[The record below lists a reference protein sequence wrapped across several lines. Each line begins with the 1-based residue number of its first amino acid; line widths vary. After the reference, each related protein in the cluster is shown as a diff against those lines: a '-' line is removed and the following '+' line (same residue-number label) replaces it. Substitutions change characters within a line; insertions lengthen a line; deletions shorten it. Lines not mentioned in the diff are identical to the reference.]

1 MCLCCTSQNARIVL
15 DKFQILLHSPDSIA
29 PVGILHPIAFHLE
42 YKKDISSLRGAG
54 GNIDGCS
61 DKMGCVHVVEGSST
75 DSCIVRC
82 QSSHPVPDNYSY
94 EHLRLCIST
103 TKRDVF
109 SVGCWIEGPS
119 LGRWF

>member
-54 GNIDGCS
+54 GNIDGS

-75 DSCIVRC
+75 ESCIVRC